1 MRFLIL
7 FLSFNF
13 IYTVKGQDVSVWKDS
28 TTLLN
33 SINIIIS
40 DDSLSQNLKLNLI
53 YKFLEKNKPFDVDSL
68 NFNQLTNAPD
78 DIPSLLNSLKQNNT
92 EDSKETTK
100 KKQCQGK
107 TKKGARCSRNAQK
120 GSKFCWQHEK

>member
-1 MRFLIL
+1 M
-7 FLSFNF
+7 
-13 IYTVKGQDVSVWKDS
+13 KGQDVSVWKDS